1 MTVINYVFMMIANTL
16 VKYNVLFNLE
26 TPTLVVF
33 PFNKIHFILGDMMLF
48 QQKRITYQA
57 KLNSCS
63 ISTQ

>member
-1 MTVINYVFMMIANTL
+1 MTIINNVLMMVANKL

-26 TPTLVVF
+26 TPTLVML
-33 PFNKIHFILGDMMLF
+33 PFNTIHFILGDTTLF
-48 QQKRITYQA
+48 QQKGITYQA